1 MCQGRHQ
8 SLTNESKTEPESEM
22 VVKHQSS
29 NTLIIDTELHED
41 DIERAR
47 VNVQQTWVILKDD
60 RDMKLGMIKAPRGER
75 ARVCLYG
82 LGKFP

>member
-1 MCQGRHQ
+1 
-8 SLTNESKTEPESEM
+8 M